1 VDLNQILYYLIHTRA
16 TISAK
21 KLQLCQPEII
31 VVGRKYTYKGQEPDA
46 TLVEKVL
53 KWPEYRNI
61 LEIRG
66 FLGMVRT
73 VWNWIKGFAEIAD
86 PLTWLTR
93 VIKQKF
99 S

>member
-1 VDLNQILYYLIHTRA
+1 MDLNQILYHLIHTRA

-31 VVGRKYTYKGQEPDA
+31 VVERKCIYKGQEPDA

-61 LEIRG
+61 LEVRG
-66 FLGMVRT
+66 FLEMVRT
-73 VWNWIKGFAEIAD
+73 V
-86 PLTWLTR
+86 
-93 VIKQKF
+93 
-99 S
+99 

>member
-1 VDLNQILYYLIHTRA
+1 VDLNQILYYLIHARA

-31 VVGRKYTYKGQEPDA
+31 VVGRKCTYKGQEPDA

-61 LEIRG
+61 LEVRG

-93 VIKQKF
+93 VIKQEF